1 MSEIRA
7 TTISDAAGTGPIELH
22 KQSAAKAWVNWN
34 GESTP
39 TIRDSF
45 GVSSLT
51 DNATGNQT
59 ISFSSSFTNNDYGM
73 TGMGGNN
80 NTSLAVVTQPD
91 SFSSATTSSVLHQTT
106 RIDGAV
112 LDIQFASTAY
122 HGGLA

>member
-1 MSEIRA
+1 MSDIRA
-7 TTISDAAGTGPIELH
+7 TTISDATGTGPIALT
-22 KQSAAKAWVNWN
+22 KQQAAKAWINWN
-34 GESTP
+34 GESGSS
-39 TIRDSF
+39 IRDSF

-91 SFSSATTSSVLHQTT
+91 SYSSATTSSVLHQTT
-106 RIDGAV
+106 RIDGNV

-122 HGGLA
+122 HGDLA